1 MSDLKKILIA
11 TDGGS
16 TSEIVA
22 AKGFQLGKKL
32 DAEIALVVL
41 VSETGATSQEL
52 AEIIKSNYIKSQQ
65 ILIEKVF
72 GDFKVWLFTEEGNPY
87 EAILRVAKEWEA
99 DLIVLG
105 THGRTGLSH
114 LLIGS
119 VAEKVIRHSTIPIFI
134 VPIKHD

>member
-32 DAEIALVVL
+32 DAEIALVSVVDTTVL

-52 AEIIKSNYIKSQQ
+52 A
-65 ILIEKVF
+65 
-72 GDFKVWLFTEEGNPY
+72 
-87 EAILRVAKEWEA
+87 
-99 DLIVLG
+99 
-105 THGRTGLSH
+105 
-114 LLIGS
+114 
-119 VAEKVIRHSTIPIFI
+119 
-134 VPIKHD
+134 